1 MFDENGNFKEI
12 ETIKEGDLNNNRF
25 TNIGDILQDY
35 IEEEDIEEHKK
46 ENKNK
51 TNTKEDKKN
60 IEKKKKINKYKIIL
74 LGESNT
80 GKTSLINRY
89 VFNKFESSPIN
100 SGKNNSDITKKIIDI
115 DDKNSVELSIYDTVN
130 EKKMGKITRNYYK
143 DSHGA
148 IIVFDLGN
156 RESFNK
162 IKYWQKEIN
171 NNAPKDIIICILA
184 NKSDLIVGR
193 KLNFDEAKVLAED
206 NLCYE
211 VSAKDGNNVSL
222 AFEQLT
228 FRIIKEQKRRKK
240 ENDVV
245 LRGASERKSIE
256 LNDINVKPKSKKC
269 C

>member
-1 MFDENGNFKEI
+1 MFDENGNFQEV
-12 ETIKEGDLNNNRF
+12 ETIKEDDLNNNRF
-25 TNIGDILQDY
+25 TQVGDILQDY
-35 IEEEDIEEHKK
+35 IDEDEDPKN
-46 ENKNK
+46 ENINQI
-51 TNTKEDKKN
+51 NTKDVNKN
-60 IEKKKKINKYKIIL
+60 IEKEKKIKKYKIIL
-74 LGESNT
+74 LGESET

-89 VFNKFESSPIN
+89 VFNKFESSPIIPDEN
-100 SGKNNSDITKKIIDI
+100 DSDKNTKIIDI
-115 DDKNSVELSIYDTVN
+115 DDKNSVELSIYDTTN

-156 RESFNK
+156 IESFNK

-184 NKSDLIVGR
+184 NKSDLIVG
-193 KLNFDEAKVLAED
+193 KNVNFEEAKALAGD

-228 FRIIKEQKRRKK
+228 FRIIKEQKKRKK

-245 LRGASERKSIE
+245 LRGADDRKSIS
-256 LNDINVKPKSKKC
+256 LNDIL
-269 C
+269 

>member
-1 MFDENGNFKEI
+1 MFDENGNYKEI

-25 TNIGDILQDY
+25 TNIGDILHDY
-35 IEEEDIEEHKK
+35 IDEDNEEHKK
-46 ENKNK
+46 EKTNM
-51 TNTKEDKKN
+51 TNTKVDNKN
-60 IEKKKKINKYKIIL
+60 NSKKKKINKFKVIL
-74 LGESNT
+74 LGESSV
-80 GKTSLINRY
+80 GKTSIINRY
-89 VFNKFESSPIN
+89 VFNKFESSPSLPN
-100 SGKNNSDITKKIIDI
+100 ETNSDKSIKIIDI
-115 DDKNSVELSIYDTVN
+115 DDKSSVELSIYDTTN

-143 DSHGA
+143 DAHGA
-148 IIVFDLGN
+148 IIVFDFEN
-156 RESFNK
+156 KESFNK

-171 NNAPKDIIICILA
+171 NNAPKDIVICILA

-193 KLNFDEAKVLAED
+193 NVNFEEAKTLAGD

-240 ENDVV
+240 ENDMA
-245 LRGASERKSIE
+245 LRGQDDRKSITLE
-256 LNDINVKPKSKKC
+256 DIKVNKKTKKC